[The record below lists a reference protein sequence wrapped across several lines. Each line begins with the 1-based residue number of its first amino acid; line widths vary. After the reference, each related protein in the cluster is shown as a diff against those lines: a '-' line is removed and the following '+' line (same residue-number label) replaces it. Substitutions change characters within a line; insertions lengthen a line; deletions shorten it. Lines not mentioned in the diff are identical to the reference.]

1 MKRLLSFFLSV
12 VMVFTMTSFSF
23 ASDSFSEKYTYPI
36 EPGSEEW
43 ANLNH
48 GERVLALQIPEDVLK
63 GMSTENLVET
73 VLNYPCFIDMMFY
86 NTYQE
91 GFDVIKEHFNGIDEL
106 LKRDDSSKYLLS
118 KYRKQNTKTLL
129 NIRSKE
135 EQFESSLKLTY
146 LETLLAQPEIIEKF
160 SKKEN
165 EEVLELVNENYKL
178 HIKNKN
184 ELPSLSF
191 SGYYESLANQ
201 QKKMGNKFIPNIKTP
216 NGSEVSVILRT
227 DKDNAYIYRK
237 GTKQMIEKNYPGAV
251 VVGNATNKYN
261 CHAFAWAGSKFVWMN
276 DPSIYWED
284 GSYELEGHDSP
295 DRIGQ
300 KIYYFYQ
307 FFFTCEYFSLY
318 KIFLSSLWLLS
329 TFPFLILF
337 YG

>member
-23 ASDSFSEKYTYPI
+23 SSDSFSEKYTYPI

-106 LKRDDSSKYLLS
+106 LKRDESSKYLLS

-184 ELPSLSF
+184 EILNVF
-191 SGYYESLANQ
+191 S
-201 QKKMGNKFIPNIKTP
+201 
-216 NGSEVSVILRT
+216 
-227 DKDNAYIYRK
+227 
-237 GTKQMIEKNYPGAV
+237 
-251 VVGNATNKYN
+251 
-261 CHAFAWAGSKFVWMN
+261 
-276 DPSIYWED
+276 
-284 GSYELEGHDSP
+284 
-295 DRIGQ
+295 
-300 KIYYFYQ
+300 
-307 FFFTCEYFSLY
+307 
-318 KIFLSSLWLLS
+318 
-329 TFPFLILF
+329 PFLIII
-337 YG
+337 

>member
-1 MKRLLSFFLSV
+1 MKRLLSFFLSL

-106 LKRDDSSKYLLS
+106 LKRDESSKYLLS

-191 SGYYESLANQ
+191 SGYTVQTDNGREFCNDRE
-201 QKKMGNKFIPNIKTP
+201 QKKSLFENILSRLGIKHIRTRPYSPWQNGVVERSHKIDNELFYSKRRFRSETEMYKSFKRYSTRTNNIARRVLGFKTP
-216 NGSEVSVILRT
+216 NE
-227 DKDNAYIYRK
+227 
-237 GTKQMIEKNYPGAV
+237 MIE
-251 VVGNATNKYN
+251 
-261 CHAFAWAGSKFVWMN
+261 
-276 DPSIYWED
+276 
-284 GSYELEGHDSP
+284 
-295 DRIGQ
+295 
-300 KIYYFYQ
+300 
-307 FFFTCEYFSLY
+307 EYFMNAV
-318 KIFLSSLWLLS
+318 
-329 TFPFLILF
+329 
-337 YG
+337 